1 MERFVRLVNIRD
13 MVLAVMVQILTGI
26 LSGGSIDK
34 RGNEVKENVDA
45 TAYSFMVI
53 DISKF
58 TELEAFKKTV
68 DIFRERLKKSL
79 ETGWSKRNLLPG
91 EIEELKYKESE
102 EQGIKIHEDVIKSL
116 KQTVENLKMKFELD
130 Y

>member
-1 MERFVRLVNIRD
+1 
-13 MVLAVMVQILTGI
+13 MVQILTGI
-26 LSGGSIDK
+26 LSGGSIV
-34 RGNEVKENVDA
+34 REENEVKENVDA

-79 ETGWSKRNLLPG
+79 KQDGVKEIYLPG

>member
-1 MERFVRLVNIRD
+1 MIIHIIIGISRGGGAVFVINY
-13 MVLAVMVQILTGI
+13 
-26 LSGGSIDK
+26 
-34 RGNEVKENVDA
+34 VKENVDA

-68 DIFRERLKKSL
+68 DIFGERLKKSL
-79 ETGWSKRNLLPG
+79 KQDGVKEIYLPG